1 MPGGGICQD
10 ELSPR
15 PWAGAGGTRVWSP
28 RPSPLSQRL
37 SDRSLRRPLRNR
49 CSPVRLPAPPGGGG
63 GCVCAGWSP
72 EPLLAPPASRPL
84 PQTRVETLSPRGSRP
99 VQVRS
104 GAWIPP
110 SLARSC
116 PERRGSAPGSV
127 PLVGAEAR
135 RLRAASGVGEARP
148 SGSRRQ
154 PGSPPAMFLCSGVG
168 WGAGRAGGCGRGPRR
183 PLVPAPARH
192 EPRPPARAVRAVG
205 TRRIAV
211 VTGRV
216 CPKQRP
222 GPPFGQFPLQ
232 DSQNHFGGS
241 LSATRRGPPRFL
253 LGPCAAAVCPPPRT
267 FGGSTGAGPDL
278 PGPGCCP
285 GPALHRSQIRGGH
298 SASLSASVSSSAGE
312 GSSRYPVRGPLVP
325 DHLP

>member
-1 MPGGGICQD
+1 MGASARGG
-10 ELSPR
+10 
-15 PWAGAGGTRVWSP
+15 A
-28 RPSPLSQRL
+28 
-37 SDRSLRRPLRNR
+37 RSR
-49 CSPVRLPAPPGGGG
+49 CSPLPPPAPCPKPGWKRSACG
-63 GCVCAGWSP
+63 AA
-72 EPLLAPPASRPL
+72 APFRC
-84 PQTRVETLSPRGSRP
+84 

-104 GAWIPP
+104 GAWVPP

-241 LSATRRGPPRFL
+241 LSAARRGPPRFL
-253 LGPCAAAVCPPPRT
+253 LGPCAAAVCPPASHLRREHRCR
-267 FGGSTGAGPDL
+267 AGPARAWVL
-278 PGPGCCP
+278 PGS
-285 GPALHRSQIRGGH
+285 RSSPITNMGR
-298 SASLSASVSSSAGE
+298 SLSVA
-312 GSSRYPVRGPLVP
+312 
-325 DHLP
+325 

>member
-1 MPGGGICQD
+1 MGASARGG
-10 ELSPR
+10 
-15 PWAGAGGTRVWSP
+15 A
-28 RPSPLSQRL
+28 
-37 SDRSLRRPLRNR
+37 RSR
-49 CSPVRLPAPPGGGG
+49 CSP
-63 GCVCAGWSP
+63 
-72 EPLLAPPASRPL
+72 LAPPASRPL

-154 PGSPPAMFLCSGVG
+154 PGSPPATLLCSGGG
-168 WGAGRAGGCGRGPRR
+168 WGAGRAGGCGRGPWR

-192 EPRPPARAVRAVG
+192 EPRPLAHAVRAVG
-205 TRRIAV
+205 TGRIAV

-253 LGPCAAAVCPPPRT
+253 LGPCAAAVCPPASHLRREHRCR
-267 FGGSTGAGPDL
+267 AGPARAWVL
-278 PGPGCCP
+278 PGS
-285 GPALHRSQIRGGH
+285 RSSPITNTGR
-298 SASLSASVSSSAGE
+298 SLSVA
-312 GSSRYPVRGPLVP
+312 
-325 DHLP
+325 